1 MDEYEKLSI
10 PNIFIVSGGK
20 GLTGDYVV
28 KTLLAQFPDF
38 KIKTTIISDIHSEDG
53 AYLAVVKAK
62 RENGVVVHTMVDTRM
77 RVSINSICRELE
89 VPSFDLM
96 GNLSDFLTCEL
107 GVEPISKPGLFRKT
121 NQEYFDRVSA
131 IEYTL
136 SADDGMNPSG
146 IPRADIIL
154 AGISRSGKT
163 PLSVY
168 LAMFGWKVAN
178 VPIVKGID
186 PPGELFMADNKRVFG
201 LSINAHSL
209 IAQRKRRVAQMG
221 SFDSDYYLNPR
232 NVTEELEYAQRQFA
246 KGGFTIIDVTNKPV
260 ESTANE
266 ILSFIQQRFDCDE
279 QKTHRPIRESL
290 DGIQLS
296 DTPIVE

>member
-1 MDEYEKLSI
+1 MSDLEKTI
-10 PNIFIVSGGK
+10 VPDIFIVSGGK

-38 KIKTTIISDIHSEDG
+38 KITTTILADVHSEED
-53 AYLAVVKAK
+53 ARKAVQTALQA
-62 RENGVVVHTMVDTRM
+62 EGVIVHTMVDKRL
-77 RVSINSICRELE
+77 RVAVNSICHELG

-96 GNLSDFLTCEL
+96 GQLSDFLTCEL

-121 NQEYFDRVSA
+121 NQAYFDRVSA

-136 SADDGMNPSG
+136 SADDGMNPDG
-146 IPRADIIL
+146 ILRADIVL
-154 AGISRSGKT
+154 TGISRTGKT

-178 VPIVKGID
+178 VPLVNGIE
-186 PPGELFMADNKRVFG
+186 PPEELFKADSNRIFG
-201 LSINAHSL
+201 LSINIHTL

-221 SFDSDYYLNPR
+221 NFDSNYYLNPR
-232 NVTEELEYAQRQFA
+232 LVNEELEFAHRQFR
-246 KGGFTIIDVTNKPV
+246 KGGFTIIDVSNKPI

-266 ILSFIQQRFDCDE
+266 ILNHIQQRFDCEE
-279 QKTHRPIRESL
+279 QKIRQMQSGTFEL
-290 DGIQLS
+290 
-296 DTPIVE
+296 PNNEEA

>member
-1 MDEYEKLSI
+1 MDEFEKRNL

-38 KIKTTIISDIHSEDG
+38 KIRTTIASDIHTEEE
-53 AYLAVVKAK
+53 AYLAVMKAK
-62 RENGVVVHTMVDTRM
+62 RENGVIVHTMVDTQM
-77 RVSINSICRELE
+77 RVAINTICHQLG
-89 VPSFDLM
+89 VASFDLM
-96 GNLSDFLTCEL
+96 GNLSDFLSCEL

-136 SADDGMNPSG
+136 SADDGMNPGG
-146 IPRADIIL
+146 IPRADIVL

-178 VPIVKGID
+178 VPIVKGIE
-186 PPGELFMADNKRVFG
+186 PPEELFMADPKRVFG

-209 IAQRKRRVAQMG
+209 IAQRKRRVALMG
-221 SFDSDYYLNPR
+221 NFDSDSYLNPR
-232 NVTEELEYAQRQFA
+232 SVTEELEFAQRQFV
-246 KGGFTIIDVTNKPV
+246 KGDFTIIDVTNKPV

-266 ILSFIQQRFDCDE
+266 ILTHIQERFDCEE
-279 QKTHRPIRESL
+279 QKVHRPVKESF
-290 DGIQLS
+290 DGIHYS
-296 DTPIVE
+296 DTPILE

>member
-1 MDEYEKLSI
+1 MDELENRNT

-38 KIKTTIISDIHSEDG
+38 KIKTAILSDVHSEEG
-53 AYLAVVKAK
+53 AYLAVMKAK
-62 RENGVVVHTMVDTRM
+62 KENGIIVHTMVDTRM
-77 RVSINSICRELE
+77 RASINSICRELE

-136 SADDGMNPSG
+136 SADDGMNPNG

-178 VPIVKGID
+178 VPIVKGIA
-186 PPGELFMADNKRVFG
+186 PPEELFQANPKRVFG
-201 LSINAHSL
+201 LTINAHSL
-209 IAQRKRRVAQMG
+209 IAQRKRRVALMG

-232 NVTEELEYAQRQFA
+232 NVTEELEYAQRQFT
-246 KGGFTIIDVTNKPV
+246 KGGFTLIDVTNKPV

-266 ILSFIQQRFDCDE
+266 ILAYIQQRFDCEE
-279 QKTHRPIRESL
+279 QKIHRPIKESFEGMHL
-290 DGIQLS
+290 GDI
-296 DTPIVE
+296 PIIE

>member
-62 RENGVVVHTMVDTRM
+62 RENGIVVHTMVDTRM
-77 RVSINSICRELE
+77 RASINSICRELE

>member
-77 RVSINSICRELE
+77 RASINSICRELE